1 MQLSESDDTVVSVSG
16 ELNEGCFMGVKM
28 FTAQSVIHALN
39 QVLTIKFAVSLGEG
53 GEQELAGVVDRR
65 QEVSFAL
72 AYKRVLHQ
80 TGTAGVITRTQTQV
94 LTCRSQHT
102 HTHTNTGIT
111 HIIAQILF

>member
-1 MQLSESDDTVVSVSG
+1 MSVSW
-16 ELNEGCFMGVKM
+16 ELNEGRLTGVKM
-28 FTAQSVIHALN
+28 FTALSVVHALN

-53 GEQELAGVVDRR
+53 GEQELAGVLDRR

-72 AYKRVLHQ
+72 AHECVLHQ